1 MRRTFKKPCKY
12 CGLGIEIA
20 PRAVGGGYDAL
31 DLDEVPEQLRG
42 TSGRQRILV
51 EAWSWK
57 LDDLT
62 EQIQLSRE
70 IPLERANVIA
80 RDDFEWRT
88 KHFCDRNQES
98 AA

>member
-1 MRRTFKKPCKY
+1 MRRTYEKPCKY
-12 CGLGIEIA
+12 CGIGIELA

-31 DLDEVPEQLRG
+31 DVDEVPEQLRG
-42 TSGRQRILV
+42 TSSRHRILV

-70 IPLERANVIA
+70 IPLEHANVIA

-88 KHFCDRNQES
+88 KHLCTQTAVP